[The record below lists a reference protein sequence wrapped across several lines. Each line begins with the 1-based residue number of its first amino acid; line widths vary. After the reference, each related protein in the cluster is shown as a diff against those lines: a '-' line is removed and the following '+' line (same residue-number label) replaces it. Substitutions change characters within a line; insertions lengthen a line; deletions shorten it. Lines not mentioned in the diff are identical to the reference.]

1 MSQTSDAPPRP
12 DLVEAAPAL
21 AAADEDPRAALADLV
36 AQACAYAELDE
47 LLGVPCSPVP
57 SLAPLRT
64 PARPA
69 PRRSAP
75 AAAPP
80 ASRARERGPQP
91 APAGRGRERAP
102 QSARPS
108 PSPSPAPPAA
118 ARLASDDPE
127 ALAARRQANEARLHA
142 LADRLSGCARC
153 RLSEGRTNLV
163 FGQGD
168 AAAELVFVGE
178 GPGYHEDQQGLA
190 FVGPSGEL
198 LTKMIGA
205 MGLTRDEV
213 FICNVVKCRPPQNRA
228 PSPDEMGTC
237 LPFLREQLEV
247 IRPRVICAL
256 GRTAA
261 VGLGLIGVNDSLGRS
276 RGRFHDWH
284 GTPAMVTY
292 HPAYLLRNPAE
303 KRNAWHDLQ
312 ALFPYVRRRR
322 PTPR

>member
-1 MSQTSDAPPRP
+1 MSQTTDAPPRP
-12 DLVEAAPAL
+12 DLDADPAPAP
-21 AAADEDPRAALADLV
+21 ADEDPRAALADLV

-57 SLAPLRT
+57 PLAPLRL

-69 PRRSAP
+69 PARPLP
-75 AAAPP
+75 AA
-80 ASRARERGPQP
+80 ASRARERGPQAAATLA
-91 APAGRGRERAP
+91 APAA
-102 QSARPS
+102 
-108 PSPSPAPPAA
+108 PAA
-118 ARLASDDPE
+118 QRPATEDPE

-198 LTKMIGA
+198 LTKMIAA

-213 FICNVVKCRPPQNRA
+213 FICNVVKCRPPQNRT

-237 LPFLREQLEV
+237 LPFLREQLDV

-261 VGLGLIGVNDSLGRS
+261 VGLGLIGVNDTLGRS

-303 KRNAWHDLQ
+303 KRSAWRDLQ
-312 ALFPYVRRRR
+312 ALFPYLRRRR
-322 PTPR
+322 PTKG

>member
-1 MSQTSDAPPRP
+1 MSQTTDAPPRP
-12 DLVEAAPAL
+12 DLDADPAPAP
-21 AAADEDPRAALADLV
+21 ADEDPRAALADLV

-57 SLAPLRT
+57 PLAPLRL

-69 PRRSAP
+69 PARPLP
-75 AAAPP
+75 AA
-80 ASRARERGPQP
+80 ASRARERGPQAAATLA
-91 APAGRGRERAP
+91 APAA
-102 QSARPS
+102 
-108 PSPSPAPPAA
+108 PAA
-118 ARLASDDPE
+118 QRPATEDPE

-198 LTKMIGA
+198 LTKMIAA

-213 FICNVVKCRPPQNRA
+213 FICNVVKCRPPQNRT

-237 LPFLREQLEV
+237 LPFLREQLDV

-261 VGLGLIGVNDSLGRS
+261 VGLGLIGVNDTLGRS

-312 ALFPYVRRRR
+312 ALFPYLRRRR
-322 PTPR
+322 PTKR